1 MPKKLKSKEKVA
13 KIINPFEEAKKQV
26 LESAKIIDLDKDMI
40 NYLLEPNRVIEVKV
54 PVMMDSG
61 ELKLFKGYRVQ
72 HDNSRGPY
80 KGGIRYDKNVSLDE
94 VKALALWMSIK
105 TAVAGIPFGGGK
117 GGIIVDPSKL
127 SECELEKLT
136 RQFSRAVADCVGS
149 RKDVPAPDV
158 NTDGK
163 IMEWFRHEHC
173 KTVGHETYAVI
184 TGKPLENR
192 GSLGR
197 REATGRGIFFTIMNA
212 IHDLGLSKDNLRAS
226 VQGFGNVGSY
236 LALFL
241 FRAGIKVIA
250 ISDSSTCL
258 YKSDGLDVP
267 ALHLY
272 SQKNKTIKGYDEQGI
287 KVLDRDKIF
296 ELETEILCPCAIEN
310 VITSKNMKKIKAKII
325 AEGANGPTTKEASDY
340 LEKKGIFIIPDV
352 LANAGGVVVSYFEWL
367 QNMENKP
374 WSEDTVNKRLKVVM
388 DRAYHQVYSFSKEK
402 GASMRASAYALALK
416 RISDAAW
423 AKMAK

>member
-1 MPKKLKSKEKVA
+1 MSSKKSNKEKE
-13 KIINPFEEAKKQV
+13 INPLEEANKQV
-26 LESAKIIDLDKDMI
+26 LESAKILGLDKDMI
-40 NYLLEPNRVIEVKV
+40 DYILEPNRVIQVKV
-54 PVMMDSG
+54 PVMMDNKQ
-61 ELKLFKGYRVQ
+61 LKIFKGYRVQ

-127 SECELEKLT
+127 SESELEKLT
-136 RQFSRAVADCVGS
+136 RQFSKAIADCVGS
-149 RKDVPAPDV
+149 KKDVPAPDV

-173 KTVGHETYAVI
+173 KATGKDTYAVI
-184 TGKPLENR
+184 TGKPLEKR

-197 REATGRGIFFTIMNA
+197 REATGRGVFFTIMNA
-212 IHDLGLSKDNLRAS
+212 IKDLGLDKEDLRAS

-241 FRAGIKVIA
+241 FRAGIKVVA
-250 ISDSSTCL
+250 ISDSSLCL
-258 YKSDGLDVP
+258 YKSDGFDVD
-267 ALHLY
+267 ALLQY
-272 SQKNKTIKGYDEQGI
+272 SQQNKTIKGYHETGI
-287 KVLDRDKIF
+287 KTLDRDKIF
-296 ELETEILCPCAIEN
+296 ELDSEILCPCAIED
-310 VITSKNMKKIKAKII
+310 VITSKNMKKIKAKIL

-367 QNMENKP
+367 QNMQNKP
-374 WSEDTVNKRLKVVM
+374 WTENTVNTRLKEVM
-388 DRAYHQVYSFSKEK
+388 DRAYCEVYTFAKKEK
-402 GASMRASAYALALK
+402 ISMRASAYALALK
-416 RISDAAW
+416 RISDAIW
-423 AKMAK
+423 AKMAKA

>member
-1 MPKKLKSKEKVA
+1 
-13 KIINPFEEAKKQV
+13 
-26 LESAKIIDLDKDMI
+26 
-40 NYLLEPNRVIEVKV
+40 
-54 PVMMDSG
+54 MMDSG

-80 KGGIRYDKNVSLDE
+80 KGGIRYDANVSLDE
-94 VKALALWMSIK
+94 VKALALWMAIK
-105 TAVAGIPFGGGK
+105 TAVAGIPLGGGK
-117 GGIIVDPSKL
+117 GGIIVDPTKL
-127 SECELEKLT
+127 SEKELEKLT
-136 RQFSRAVADCVGS
+136 RQFSRAIADCVGPK
-149 RKDVPAPDV
+149 KDVPAPDV

-163 IMEWFRHEHC
+163 IMEWFREEYS
-173 KTVGHETYAVI
+173 KVIGHDNYAVI
-184 TGKPLENR
+184 TGKPLENH

-197 REATGRGIFFTIMNA
+197 KEATGRGVFITIINA
-212 IHDLGLSKDNLRAS
+212 IKDLGLNKDTLRAS

-241 FRAGIKVIA
+241 YRAGIKVIA
-250 ISDSSTCL
+250 ISDSSSCL

-267 ALHLY
+267 ALHRY
-272 SQKNKTIKGYDEQGI
+272 SLNKKTIKGYTESNI

-296 ELETEILCPCAIEN
+296 ELEAEILCPCAIED
-310 VITSKNMKKIKAKII
+310 VITSKNMKTIKANIL

-367 QNMENKP
+367 QNLENKP
-374 WSEDTVNKRLKVVM
+374 WSEEIVNSRLKVVK
-388 DRAYHQVYSFSKEK
+388 DRAYREVYSFSKEK
-402 GASMRASAYALALK
+402 RIGMRSAAYALALK

-423 AKMAK
+423 AKMAKTQAF